1 MVLHNKNEVLDT
13 STIEF
18 PYSDHK
24 MVLVN
29 CDFKSNVVYN
39 NIRMSRKLNEKIIN
53 EIGDEINAIDF
64 SILHEINN
72 LNTRF
77 DCFKQILHNLINK
90 LAPLRKKKQ
99 NRKLKNLPWFDQDLI
114 RAEHRCSKLHAK
126 YMKIN
131 SQINYNKF
139 HQARDDY
146 HKLLRSKKTI
156 YFSNHTPSDSREF
169 WSFYS
174 SVIDTKSSQVQNDN
188 SPKAIKID
196 GSIITDKNQIAD
208 EFNKYFSSFSSET
221 SVSSKDCEKFSLNVF
236 KKMNFSSVNCEFSF
250 KSTNEIEV
258 EKFLNEINNRS
269 SPGITDIA
277 VVVLKSGTKSVSTF
291 LARLFNDCITTGVFP
306 NEWKIAS
313 VRVLHKKG
321 DRNDMNNY
329 RGISILT
336 PITKVFEKIL
346 SKQIKEYFLTNNI
359 LDPNQHG
366 FREAF
371 SCESALHEVINTC
384 LKNMD
389 AKLANALLFVD
400 FKKAFDL
407 VNQDLL
413 IYKLANYGFSNAAL
427 KLIKS
432 YFDDRFQAVKIDNI
446 SSAKT
451 QLGVGQGSV
460 LGPLLF
466 IIFINDLPYY
476 LNEFVT
482 KLFEDDTTVISTGEN
497 AEMVISNVRK
507 SILKI
512 NEWCKHNKMHVN
524 WTKTFVMYVTNRRFQ
539 LPDNIQVEDKTIECV
554 SKLKLLGVTLDSKL
568 NFSDFVS
575 QQCASINRKL

>member
-1 MVLHNKNEVLDT
+1 
-13 STIEF
+13 
-18 PYSDHK
+18 
-24 MVLVN
+24 
-29 CDFKSNVVYN
+29 
-39 NIRMSRKLNEKIIN
+39 
-53 EIGDEINAIDF
+53 
-64 SILHEINN
+64 
-72 LNTRF
+72 
-77 DCFKQILHNLINK
+77 
-90 LAPLRKKKQ
+90 
-99 NRKLKNLPWFDQDLI
+99 
-114 RAEHRCSKLHAK
+114 
-126 YMKIN
+126 
-131 SQINYNKF
+131 
-139 HQARDDY
+139 
-146 HKLLRSKKTI
+146 
-156 YFSNHTPSDSREF
+156 
-169 WSFYS
+169 
-174 SVIDTKSSQVQNDN
+174 
-188 SPKAIKID
+188 
-196 GSIITDKNQIAD
+196 
-208 EFNKYFSSFSSET
+208 
-221 SVSSKDCEKFSLNVF
+221 
-236 KKMNFSSVNCEFSF
+236 
-250 KSTNEIEV
+250 
-258 EKFLNEINNRS
+258 
-269 SPGITDIA
+269 
-277 VVVLKSGTKSVSTF
+277 
-291 LARLFNDCITTGVFP
+291 
-306 NEWKIAS
+306 
-313 VRVLHKKG
+313 
-321 DRNDMNNY
+321 
-329 RGISILT
+329 
-336 PITKVFEKIL
+336 
-346 SKQIKEYFLTNNI
+346 
-359 LDPNQHG
+359 
-366 FREAF
+366 
-371 SCESALHEVINTC
+371 
-384 LKNMD
+384 MD

-451 QLGVGQGSV
+451 QLKLGVGQGSV

-482 KLFEDDTTVISTGEN
+482 KLFADDTTVISTGEN